1 MINDKNYF
9 CETYNNYFCNFFFTI
24 IKFSVLAS
32 ENKILL
38 KVNNELITTIDI
50 LNEINYLKSI
60 NKNINNLENK
70 KIIEIARNSLIKD
83 KIKKI
88 TLIPIV
94 KKIEISDD
102 DFKRILIS
110 NYSNTGFTKIEE
122 ISQHLKK
129 YNIKPELIRNKMT
142 INAIWSQFIYD
153 KYSKNIK
160 IDIDKLKQDIQKNE
174 SQTEYLL
181 SEIVFDLKEKQ
192 TINEKFNIIKNAIE
206 KNGFENTALIYSISE
221 TSTSGGNIGWVSE
234 NSINKKILKKITE
247 ININNFTKPLV
258 IPGGYLILK
267 VNEKRITKKDI
278 KLEDELKKIIQIK
291 TNEQLN
297 QFSNIFL
304 NKIKKDIII
313 NEL

>member
-1 MINDKNYF
+1 MIRIISVRLIIAIF
-9 CETYNNYFCNFFFTI
+9 VIFLSTE
-24 IKFSVLAS
+24 IKFSILAS

-38 KVNNELITTIDI
+38 KVNNELITSIDI

-60 NKNINNLENK
+60 NKDIDNLENK

-88 TLIPIV
+88 ALMPIV
-94 KKIEISDD
+94 KKLEISDD

-110 NYSNTGFTKIEE
+110 NYSNTGFTKIDE
-122 ISQHLKK
+122 IYQHLKK
-129 YNIKPELIRNKMT
+129 YNIKPKLIRNKMT

-160 IDIDKLKQDIQKNE
+160 IDIDKLKQDIQRNE
-174 SQTEYLL
+174 GQTEYLL
-181 SEIVFDLKEKQ
+181 SEIIFDLKEKE
-192 TINEKFNIIKNAIE
+192 TVNEKFNIIKNAINE
-206 KNGFENTALIYSISE
+206 NGFANTALIYSISE

-234 NSINKKILKKITE
+234 NSINKKILKKIME
-247 ININNFTKPLV
+247 IDINNFTEPLV

-267 VNEKRITKKDI
+267 VHEKRIAKKDI
-278 KLEDELKKIIQIK
+278 KLEDELKKIVQIK

-304 NKIKKDIII
+304 NKIKKDIVI
-313 NEL
+313 NEP

>member
-1 MINDKNYF
+1 MRIISVRLIVTIF
-9 CETYNNYFCNFFFTI
+9 VIFFSTV
-24 IKFSVLAS
+24 IKFSVLAN

-60 NKNINNLENK
+60 NKNINNLENR

-88 TLIPIV
+88 ALKSIV
-94 KKIEISDD
+94 KKMEISDD

-110 NYSNTGFTKIEE
+110 NYSNTGFTKIDE
-122 ISQHLKK
+122 IFKHIDE
-129 YNIKPELIRNKMT
+129 YNVKPELIRNKMT
-142 INAIWSQFIYD
+142 VNAIWSQFIYN

-160 IDIDKLKQDIQKNE
+160 IDTNKLRQNIQRNE

-181 SEIVFDLKEKQ
+181 SEIVFDLEKKQ
-192 TINEKFNIIKNAIE
+192 TIDEKFNIIKNAIE
-206 KNGFENTALIYSISE
+206 KNGFENTALVYSISE

-234 NSINKKILKKITE
+234 NSVNKKILKKITE
-247 ININNFTKPLV
+247 ISINNFTKPLV

-267 VNEKRITKKDI
+267 VNEKRITEKNI
-278 KLEDELKKIIQIK
+278 KLEDELKKIIEIK

-297 QFSNIFL
+297 QFSNLFL
-304 NKIKKDIII
+304 NKVKKDIII

>member
-1 MINDKNYF
+1 MRIISIRF
-9 CETYNNYFCNFFFTI
+9 IVFIFVILLLTV

-60 NKNINNLENK
+60 NKNINNLENR

-88 TLIPIV
+88 ALKSIV
-94 KKIEISDD
+94 KKMEISDD

-110 NYSNTGFTKIEE
+110 NYSNTGFTKIDEIFKHLEE
-122 ISQHLKK
+122 HKV
-129 YNIKPELIRNKMT
+129 KPELIRDKMT
-142 INAIWSQFIYD
+142 VNAIWSQFIYN

-160 IDIDKLKQDIQKNE
+160 IDTDKLRQNIQRNE
-174 SQTEYLL
+174 NQTEYLL
-181 SEIVFDLKEKQ
+181 SEIVFDLEKKQ

-206 KNGFENTALIYSISE
+206 KNGFENTALVYSISE

-234 NSINKKILKKITE
+234 NSVNKKILKKITE

-267 VNEKRITKKDI
+267 VNEKRITEKNI
-278 KLEDELKKIIQIK
+278 KIEDELKKIIEIK

-297 QFSNIFL
+297 QFSNLFL
-304 NKIKKDIII
+304 NKVKKDIII

>member
-1 MINDKNYF
+1 MIRIISVKLIVAIF
-9 CETYNNYFCNFFFTI
+9 VIFFSTV
-24 IKFSVLAS
+24 IKYSLLAS
-32 ENKILL
+32 ENKILI

-60 NKNINNLENK
+60 NEDINNLENK

-88 TLIPIV
+88 ALTPII

-122 ISQHLKK
+122 ISQHLKE
-129 YNIKPELIRNKMT
+129 YNINPKLIRNKMT

-160 IDIDKLKQDIQKNE
+160 IDIDKLRQDIQTNE
-174 SQTEYLL
+174 GQTEYLL

-192 TINEKFNIIKNAIE
+192 TINEKFSIIKNAIE
-206 KNGFENTALIYSISE
+206 ENGFANTALIYSISE

-234 NSINKKILKKITE
+234 NSINKKILKKIME
-247 ININNFTKPLV
+247 INISNFTEPLV

-267 VNEKRITKKDI
+267 VNEKRITEKDN
-278 KLEDELKKIIQIK
+278 KLEDELKKIIEIK

-297 QFSNIFL
+297 QFSNIYL
-304 NKIKKDIII
+304 NKIRKDIII

>member
-1 MINDKNYF
+1 MIRIISVKLIVAIF
-9 CETYNNYFCNFFFTI
+9 VIFFSTV
-24 IKFSVLAS
+24 IKYSLLAS
-32 ENKILL
+32 ENKILI

-60 NKNINNLENK
+60 NEDINNLENK

-88 TLIPIV
+88 ALTPII

-122 ISQHLKK
+122 ISQHLKE
-129 YNIKPELIRNKMT
+129 YNINPKLIRNKMT

-160 IDIDKLKQDIQKNE
+160 IDIDKLRQDIQTNE
-174 SQTEYLL
+174 GQTEYLL

-192 TINEKFNIIKNAIE
+192 TINEKFSIIKNAIE
-206 KNGFENTALIYSISE
+206 ENGFANTALIYSISE

-234 NSINKKILKKITE
+234 NSINKKILKKIME
-247 ININNFTKPLV
+247 INISNFTEPLV

-278 KLEDELKKIIQIK
+278 KLEDELKKIIEIK
-291 TNEQLN
+291 TNKQLN

>member
-1 MINDKNYF
+1 M
-9 CETYNNYFCNFFFTI
+9 
-24 IKFSVLAS
+24 
-32 ENKILL
+32 
-38 KVNNELITTIDI
+38 
-50 LNEINYLKSI
+50 
-60 NKNINNLENK
+60 
-70 KIIEIARNSLIKD
+70 
-83 KIKKI
+83 
-88 TLIPIV
+88 
-94 KKIEISDD
+94 EISDD

-110 NYSNTGFTKIEE
+110 NYSSTGFTKIDE
-122 ISQHLKK
+122 IFKHLRE
-129 YNIKPELIRNKMT
+129 YNIKLKLIRNKIT

-160 IDIDKLKQDIQKNE
+160 IDINKLRQDIQRNE

-181 SEIVFDLKEKQ
+181 SEIVFDLRDKQ

-234 NSINKKILKKITE
+234 NSINNKILKKIIDLNT
-247 ININNFTKPLV
+247 NNFTKPLV

-267 VNEKRITKKDI
+267 VNDKRISKKDV
-278 KLEDELKKIIQIK
+278 KLEDELKKIIEMK

>member
-1 MINDKNYF
+1 MIK
-9 CETYNNYFCNFFFTI
+9 TI
-24 IKFSVLAS
+24 SVKLIVTIFVIFISTVIKFSVLAN

-38 KVNNELITTIDI
+38 KVNNELITTIDV

-60 NKNINNLENK
+60 NKDINNLENN

-88 TLIPIV
+88 TLKPII
-94 KKIEISDD
+94 KKMEISDD

-110 NYSNTGFTKIEE
+110 NYSNSGLTKIDE
-122 ISQHLKK
+122 IYEHLKK
-129 YNIKPELIRNKMT
+129 YNIKPRLIRDKMT

-160 IDIDKLKQDIQKNE
+160 IDINKLRQDIQRNE

-181 SEIVFDLKEKQ
+181 SEIVFDLRDKQ

-234 NSINKKILKKITE
+234 NSINNKILKKIIDLNT
-247 ININNFTKPLV
+247 NNFTKPLV

-267 VNEKRITKKDI
+267 VNDKRISKKDV
-278 KLEDELKKIIQIK
+278 KLEDELKKIIEMK

>member
-1 MINDKNYF
+1 MIKIISVKLIITLF
-9 CETYNNYFCNFFFTI
+9 VIFFSTT

-60 NKNINNLENK
+60 NEDINNLENK

-88 TLIPIV
+88 VLMPII
-94 KKIEISDD
+94 KKMEISDD

-110 NYSNTGFTKIEE
+110 NYSNTGFTKIDE
-122 ISQHLKK
+122 ISQHLEK
-129 YNIKPELIRNKMT
+129 YNIKPKLIRNKMT

-160 IDIDKLKQDIQKNE
+160 IDIDKLRQDILTNE

-192 TINEKFNIIKNAIE
+192 TINEKFNIIKNAIKE
-206 KNGFENTALIYSISE
+206 NGFANSALIYSISE
-221 TSTSGGNIGWVSE
+221 TSSSGGNIGWVSE
-234 NSINKKILKKITE
+234 NSINKKILKKIMK
-247 ININNFTKPLV
+247 IDINNFTEPLV

-267 VNEKRITKKDI
+267 VNEKRIAKKDI
-278 KLEDELKKIIQIK
+278 RLEDELKKIIEIK
-291 TNEQLN
+291 TNKQLN

-304 NKIKKDIII
+304 SKIKKDIII

>member
-1 MINDKNYF
+1 MIK
-9 CETYNNYFCNFFFTI
+9 TI
-24 IKFSVLAS
+24 SVKLIVTIFVIFISTVIKFSVLAN

-38 KVNNELITTIDI
+38 KVNNELITTIDV

-60 NKNINNLENK
+60 NKDINNLENN

-88 TLIPIV
+88 TLKPII
-94 KKIEISDD
+94 KKMEISDD

-122 ISQHLKK
+122 IFQYLKE

-160 IDIDKLKQDIQKNE
+160 IDTYKLKQDIQSNE
-174 SQTEYLL
+174 NQTEYLL
-181 SEIVFDLKEKQ
+181 SEIVFDLEEKQ
-192 TINEKFNIIKNAIE
+192 TISEKFNIIKNAIE

-247 ININNFTKPLV
+247 INTNNFTKPVV
-258 IPGGYLILK
+258 IPGGFLILK
-267 VNEKRITKKDI
+267 VNEKRITKKNI
-278 KLEDELKKIIQIK
+278 KLEDELNKIIEIK

>member
-1 MINDKNYF
+1 MRIISIRF
-9 CETYNNYFCNFFFTI
+9 IVIIFVILFSTV

-88 TLIPIV
+88 ALKSIV
-94 KKIEISDD
+94 KKMEISDD

-110 NYSNTGFTKIEE
+110 NYSNTGFTKIDEIFKHIEE
-122 ISQHLKK
+122 
-129 YNIKPELIRNKMT
+129 YNVKLELIRNKMT
-142 INAIWSQFIYD
+142 VNAIWSQFIYN

-160 IDIDKLKQDIQKNE
+160 IDANKLRQDIQRNE

-181 SEIVFDLKEKQ
+181 SEIVFDLEKKQ

-234 NSINKKILKKITE
+234 NSVNKKILKKITE
-247 ININNFTKPLV
+247 ININNFTEPLV

-267 VNEKRITKKDI
+267 VNEKRITEKNV
-278 KLEDELKKIIQIK
+278 KLEDELKKIIEIK

-297 QFSNIFL
+297 QFSNLFL
-304 NKIKKDIII
+304 NKVKKDIII

>member
-1 MINDKNYF
+1 MIKIV
-9 CETYNNYFCNFFFTI
+9 TLKLTITIIAIFFSSF
-24 IKFSVLAS
+24 IKFSVLAN

-60 NKNINNLENK
+60 NSNIINLDNNKL
-70 KIIEIARNSLIKD
+70 IEIARNSLIKD

-88 TLIPIV
+88 VLIPII
-94 KKIEISDD
+94 KEFGISDKD
-102 DFKRILIS
+102 YERVLIS
-110 NYSNTGFTKIEE
+110 NYSTTGYKKTDE
-122 ISQHLKK
+122 IHDYLKK
-129 YNIKPELIRNKMT
+129 FDINPDLIRNKMT
-142 INAIWSQFIYD
+142 LNAIWSQFIYD

-160 IDIDKLKQDIQKNE
+160 IDIDKLKQNIQNSE
-174 SQTEYLL
+174 NQTEYLL
-181 SEIVFDLKEKQ
+181 SEILFNLGEKQ
-192 TINEKFNIIKNAIE
+192 TIDEKFSIIKNEIQ
-206 KNGFENTALIYSISE
+206 KNGFESASLIYSISE
-221 TSTSGGNIGWVSE
+221 TSTTGGNIGWVSE
-234 NSINKKILKKITE
+234 NSINKKILEE
-247 ININNFTKPLV
+247 IEKLDINDFTKPFV

-267 VNEKRITKKDI
+267 LNEKKTTKRNV
-278 KLEDELKKIIQIK
+278 KLEDELNKIIQIK